1 MNTPRSRLIVA
12 LDLPDRATALAAVN
26 RLAGH
31 TGHFKI
37 GLELFVR
44 EGPRLVEEIRGR
56 GESVF
61 LDLKMHDIPNTVAAA
76 VRSASKL
83 GVQMLTVHAAG
94 GRSMLEAAQQAALS
108 STDPPLLLAVTAL
121 TSLSPSDIH
130 SIGIGTT
137 TQEWVNQLASLAIES
152 GIRGIVTSAL
162 EAANLRSMFGS
173 APQLVIPGIRP
184 AGEATQDQSRIARP
198 AEAMRAGAD
207 YLVVGRPIL
216 KAADPARAADD
227 IVDEIEAAMRELARH

>member
-1 MNTPRSRLIVA
+1 MITSRSRLIVA
-12 LDLPDRATALAAVN
+12 LDLPDRATALTAVN

-44 EGPRLVEEIRGR
+44 EGPRLVEEICGR

-83 GVQMLTVHAAG
+83 GVRMLTVHAAG

-108 STDPPLLLAVTAL
+108 STDPPLLLAVTGL
-121 TSLSPSDIH
+121 TSLSESDVH

-152 GIRGIVTSAL
+152 GIRGLVTSAL
-162 EAANLRSMFGS
+162 EAAQLRRSFGS
-173 APQLVIPGIRP
+173 VLQLVIPGIRP
-184 AGEATQDQSRIARP
+184 TGEATQDQSRIAQP
-198 AEAMRAGAD
+198 AEAIRAGGD

-216 KAADPARAADD
+216 KAADPARAADN
-227 IVDEIEAAMRELARH
+227 IVGEIEAAMRELAGH